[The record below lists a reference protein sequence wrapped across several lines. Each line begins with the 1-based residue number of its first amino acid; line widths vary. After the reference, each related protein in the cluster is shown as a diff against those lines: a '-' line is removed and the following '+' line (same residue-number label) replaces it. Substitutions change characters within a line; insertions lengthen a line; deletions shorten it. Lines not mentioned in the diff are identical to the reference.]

1 LTWHGHLGRDA
12 ARPGCPCHILSV
24 LRDPT
29 ASRAAKAEA
38 LKFVVHFVGDLHQPL
53 HDEDNGDRGGNERQV
68 IFDGHPDNLHWVW
81 DTGLPERLGRNSH
94 GLARRLEKR
103 ITAEEVVEWHS
114 GTALQWANQA
124 HEIARAVAYGQ
135 LAKGNPRLVIYCPSD
150 DAEVGRTC
158 RRR

>member
-1 LTWHGHLGRDA
+1 MRREPLREPDA
-12 ARPGCPCHILSV
+12 GN
-24 LRDPT
+24 
-29 ASRAAKAEA
+29 
-38 LKFVVHFVGDLHQPL
+38 LHVRF
-53 HDEDNGDRGGNERQV
+53 DEDNSDRRGNVRQV

>member
-12 ARPGCPCHILSV
+12 ARAEPVLSTAKECPCHILSD

-53 HDEDNGDRGGNERQV
+53 HDEDNGDRGGNERQA
-68 IFDGHPDNLHWVW
+68 IFNGRPDNLHWVW
-81 DTGLPERLGRNSH
+81 DTGLLVRLGRDPD

-103 ITAEEVVEWHS
+103 ITAEEVLEWQR
-114 GTALQWANQA
+114 GTVLQWANEA
-124 HEIARAVAYGQ
+124 HGIARAVAYGQ
-135 LAKGNPRLVIYCPSD
+135 LAKGRHSMD
-150 DAEVGRTC
+150 
-158 RRR
+158 